1 MKDWKKIFENRTFRL
16 LLFCFL
22 ALLLLFAIRQ
32 VFFSDGGSVSSYEET
47 QSEARISAMLERV
60 EGIEEASVMIVEEE
74 GRAVSCIVVCKG
86 EDSILSRMCILD
98 LASSALSL
106 PKEKIQVYLS

>member
-32 VFFSDGGSVSSYEET
+32 VFFSGGSVSSYEET

-86 EDSILSRMCILD
+86 EDSILSRIRILD